1 MSITKPAIST
11 LIGATLTMP
20 DPAAVAENYV
30 RHFGYRIDS
39 TGTVDAATAKVWGAP
54 KQEGAQT
61 IILRATSGLPQ
72 WLRFVEHPERHAQP
86 LLTLGWNAIELSV
99 KAVDTLK
106 APLEGTPFKW
116 LSGPHFLSGGTS
128 TIKAMQVEGPA
139 GEVVYLT
146 QIPDDP
152 DKKHLPKA
160 KVPVDR
166 LFIVVLGTADSRAA
180 QRWYMDR
187 FDVIERP
194 YRETPIKCI
203 NKAHG
208 RPENAL
214 SSLASVSLKEDGMFE
229 IDGYPATAVP
239 RPVKEGYLPAGFA
252 MVTAA
257 ATGLAPWLTLR
268 GGTAP
273 ADRDLHM
280 GRTKIATITGPAGE
294 VVELAVP

>member
-1 MSITKPAIST
+1 MSISKPAVTT

-20 DPAAVAENYV
+20 DPEKVAEHYV
-30 RHFGYRIDS
+30 RHFGYRIDRR
-39 TGTVDAATAKVWGAP
+39 GTVDAATAQAWGAP
-54 KQEGAQT
+54 KQEGAAFLV
-61 IILRATSGLPQ
+61 LRAASGLPQ
-72 WLRFVEHPERHAQP
+72 WLRFVTHPERHMKP

-99 KAVDTLK
+99 QAVDTLK

-146 QIPDDP
+146 QIPDEL

-203 NKAHG
+203 NKVHG
-208 RPENAL
+208 RPDNAL
-214 SSLASVSLKEDGMFE
+214 SSLASVSLMGDGMFE
-229 IDGYPATAVP
+229 IDGYPASAVP
-239 RPVKEGYLPAGFA
+239 RTVMDGYLPAGFA

-257 ATGLAPWLTLR
+257 ATSLPPWLTLR

-273 ADRDLHM
+273 ADADLH
-280 GRTKIATITGPAGE
+280 GQSRIASFTGPAGE

>member
-1 MSITKPAIST
+1 MSVTKPAISA
-11 LIGATLTMP
+11 LIGATITMP
-20 DPAAVAENYV
+20 DPDVVAEAYV
-30 RHFGYRIDS
+30 KHFGYRVDRR
-39 TGTVDAATAKVWGAP
+39 GTVDAATAKAWGAP
-54 KQEGAQT
+54 KQAGAQYL
-61 IILRATSGLPQ
+61 ILRASSGLPQ
-72 WLRFVEHPERHAQP
+72 WLRFVEGPERHALP
-86 LLTLGWNAIELSV
+86 LRTHGWNAIELSV

-116 LSGPHFLSGGTS
+116 LSGPAFLGGGAS

-146 QIPDDP
+146 QIPDEP

-166 LFIVVLGTADSRAA
+166 LFIVVLGTPDSRAA

-187 FDVIERP
+187 FAVIERP

-214 SSLASVSLKEDGMFE
+214 SSLASVSLPKDGMFE

-239 RPVKEGYLPAGFA
+239 RKVKDGYLPAGFA

-257 ATGLAPWLTLR
+257 ADALPPWLGLR
-268 GGTAP
+268 GGTAA
-273 ADRDLHM
+273 ADKDLHF
-280 GRTKIATITGPAGE
+280 GAAKIATFTGPAGE